1 MKYIIMSVLLSFI
14 SMIVAYKDLTSSE
27 YRLNNKCK
35 YCLLLSPIITVLINI
50 IHPSNTYNLFSVFWG
65 AIIPILIS
73 QFIIDLKTQELS
85 NKGSATILIIG
96 ICYLLSITYNTG
108 LNSFVLLHLVTGLVL
123 FIIYLILGVVVGGL
137 GGGDLKLI
145 GAVGVFFPLSSIGLL
160 LIMPFFIGTIW
171 SIVLLLTKKAN
182 MQSKF
187 PFGPSIIL
195 ALLLIIFI

>member
-1 MKYIIMSVLLSFI
+1 MKYIIMSILLSFI
-14 SMIVAYKDLTSSE
+14 TMIVAYKDLTSSE
-27 YRLNNKCK
+27 YRLNDKYK

-50 IHPSNTYNLFSVFWG
+50 IYPSNAYNLFSVFWG
-65 AIIPILIS
+65 GIIPILIS

-85 NKGSATILIIG
+85 NKGSATILIVG
-96 ICYLLSITYNTG
+96 ICYLLSITYHTG

-123 FIIYLILGVVVGGL
+123 FIIYLVLGVVVGGL

-171 SIVLLLTKKAN
+171 SIVLLISKKAN
-182 MQSKF
+182 MKSKF